1 MNCKQFM
8 KKVMSEEGVIT
19 GEWGEG
25 SWIDVFSF
33 MDSKNTVYS
42 MLKTI
47 WELSTIQSHALD
59 EMIIVSMWTEHS
71 KNQQPG
77 KKVKRPVTRTVIE
90 GAGPIGLYAA
100 FHLFLAGQNV
110 TGICINHPSKLKA

>member
-1 MNCKQFM
+1 
-8 KKVMSEEGVIT
+8 MSEEGVIT

-77 KKVKRPVTRTVIE
+77 KKVKRTVTRTVIE